1 MDFLQG
7 KKRADYS
14 TANLDARQRTTLVS
28 TLTSTAGKGSIMG
41 ANEQF
46 ILFTQPG

>member
-1 MDFLQG
+1 V

-14 TANLDARQRTTLVS
+14 TAILDAKRRAQLVS
-28 TLTSTAGKGSIMG
+28 EFLQSLAERSRMG
-41 ANEQF
+41 ANDQF